1 MTSRSD
7 VVCHPFTADLI
18 RRKAM
23 FLSRSA
29 GFARAEEED
38 LRQEMALFLLTKADL
53 FDASRGSIQAFA
65 TSVVTSWIGMEVRRR
80 KSFKRGA
87 ARRTLSLDEER
98 PGDGA
103 GRGTLADRMNDA
115 DGRRR
120 TGTTPRA
127 PSEEAA
133 VREAASLVD
142 ATIHPRDRVL
152 LRDVAELG
160 ITGAA
165 RKRKVSRWI
174 LLPRLEAIRASLL
187 ESATTLAEFA

>member
-1 MTSRSD
+1 MTSRSE
-7 VVCHPFTADLI
+7 VVSHPFTADLI

-80 KSFKRGA
+80 KGVKRRV
-87 ARRTLSLDEER
+87 ARRTLSLNDEQ
-98 PGDGA
+98 PGSRA
-103 GRGTLADRMNDA
+103 RSSICDRVNDA
-115 DGRRR
+115 DGGRR
-120 TGTTPRA
+120 TGTTPRTPA
-127 PSEEAA
+127 EEAA
-133 VREAASLVD
+133 IRDEATLVD
-142 ATIHPRDRVL
+142 AMLTPRERIL

-165 RKRKVSRWI
+165 KKRKVSRWI
-174 LLPRLEAIRASLL
+174 LLPRLEAIRARILD
-187 ESATTLAEFA
+187 SATSLSEFA

>member
-7 VVCHPFTADLI
+7 VVSHPFTADLI

-80 KSFKRGA
+80 KGVKRRA
-87 ARRTLSLDEER
+87 AALTLSLDEEH
-98 PGDGA
+98 PGSRTRRSSIGE
-103 GRGTLADRMNDA
+103 RMNDA
-115 DGRRR
+115 DGGRR
-120 TGTTPRA
+120 TGTTPRTPA
-127 PSEEAA
+127 EEAA
-133 VREAASLVD
+133 IRDEAALVD
-142 ATIHPRDRVL
+142 AMLTPRERIL

-174 LLPRLEAIRASLL
+174 LLPRLEVIRARVL
-187 ESATTLAEFA
+187 ESATSLSDFA

>member
-7 VVCHPFTADLI
+7 VVSHPFTADLI

-80 KSFKRGA
+80 KVGKRRA
-87 ARRTLSLDEER
+87 AKRTLSLDEEQ
-98 PGDGA
+98 PGNA
-103 GRGTLADRMNDA
+103 ARRSSIRDRMNEA
-115 DGRRR
+115 DGGRR
-120 TGTTPRA
+120 TGTTPRTPA
-127 PSEEAA
+127 EEAA
-133 VREAASLVD
+133 TRDEAALID
-142 ATIHPRDRVL
+142 AMLTPRERIL

-165 RKRKVSRWI
+165 KKRRVSRWI
-174 LLPRLEAIRASLL
+174 LLPRLEAIRTRIL
-187 ESATTLAEFA
+187 ESATSLSAFA